1 MDKFQ
6 KVLSLLKNY
15 YKDKIKINYSPSSG
29 YRSRCEFGYKNNF
42 YTMYSSLGEIIYLES
57 FSIARPCIQK
67 LMPNLLD
74 KINNQD
80 ILKERLFQINFRANR
95 DDEILVSMIY
105 HRPID
110 DEIKSLSNELADIL
124 NIKINLRSKN
134 KLYSTHDDLLRDDI
148 KELKSVLYQTDQSFY
163 QPNYFHMPMMVLK
176 TMSFIEN
183 PKDLLEL
190 YCGSGTFSVPM
201 RKLFNKILATENNRQ
216 SIRCLNK
223 AIEENNIS
231 NIFHARLSAEEV
243 TELFNG
249 RVFKRMNN
257 IDISNFDFS
266 HILVDPPRAGLD
278 DNVINLINKFDNV
291 LYISCNYETY
301 IRDIEKLKNFKVI
314 NIEIFDQ
321 FPNTNHLEIVSLL
334 SKNNHNVFK

>member
-6 KVLSLLKNY
+6 KASSLLKNHY
-15 YKDKIKINYSPSSG
+15 EGEITINNSPSSG

-42 YTMYSSLGEIIYLES
+42 YTMYSPLGEIIYLNT
-57 FSIARPCIQK
+57 FNIVRPCIQK
-67 LMPNLLD
+67 LMPNLLE
-74 KINNQD
+74 KINKKD
-80 ILKERLFQINFRANR
+80 ILKEKLFQINFRANR
-95 DDEILVSMIY
+95 DNEMLVSLIY
-105 HRPID
+105 HKSIY
-110 DEIKSLSNELADIL
+110 DEIKSAANELANIF
-124 NIKINLRSKN
+124 NIKINLRSKK

-148 KELKSVLYQTDQSFY
+148 KELESVLYQTDQSFY
-163 QPNYFHMPMMVLK
+163 QPNYFHMPIMVLK
-176 TMSFIEN
+176 TMSFIKK

-201 RKLFNKILATENNRQ
+201 RKTFNKILATENNRQ

-223 AIEENNIS
+223 AIEENNIT

-257 IDISNFDFS
+257 IDINNFNFS

-278 DNVINLINKFDNV
+278 NNVIDLINKFDNV

-301 IRDIEKLKNFKVI
+301 VRDIEKLKNFKII

-321 FPNTNHLEIVSLL
+321 FPNTKHLEIVSLL
-334 SKNNHNVFK
+334 SKK

>member
-6 KVLSLLKNY
+6 KASSLLKNHY
-15 YKDKIKINYSPSSG
+15 EGEITINNSPSSG

-42 YTMYSSLGEIIYLES
+42 YTMYSSTGEIIYLDT
-57 FSIARPCIQK
+57 FNIVRPCVQK
-67 LMPNLLD
+67 LMPNLLK
-74 KINNQD
+74 KINKTN
-80 ILKERLFQINFRANR
+80 ILKDKLFQINFRANR
-95 DDEILVSMIY
+95 NDEILVSMIY
-105 HRPID
+105 HKSIY
-110 DEIKSLSNELADIL
+110 DEIKSAANEIADIF
-124 NIKINLRSKN
+124 NIKINLRSKK

-148 KELKSVLYQTDQSFY
+148 EELESVLYQTDQSFY

-176 TMSFIEN
+176 TMSFIKQ

-201 RKLFNKILATENNRQ
+201 RKLFKKILATENNRQ

-223 AIEENNIS
+223 AIEENNIN

-257 IDISNFDFS
+257 IDINNFNFS

-301 IRDIEKLKNFKVI
+301 IKDIEKLKNFKII

-321 FPNTNHLEIVSLL
+321 FPNTKHLEIVSLL
-334 SKNNHNVFK
+334 SKK

>member
-6 KVLSLLKNY
+6 KASSLLKNHY
-15 YKDKIKINYSPSSG
+15 EGEITINNSPSSG

-42 YTMYSSLGEIIYLES
+42 YTMYSPLGEIIYLNT
-57 FSIARPCIQK
+57 FNIVRPCIQK
-67 LMPNLLD
+67 LMPNLLE
-74 KINNQD
+74 KINKKD
-80 ILKERLFQINFRANR
+80 ILKEKLFQINFRANR
-95 DDEILVSMIY
+95 DNEMLVSLIY
-105 HRPID
+105 HKSIY
-110 DEIKSLSNELADIL
+110 DEIKSAANELANIF
-124 NIKINLRSKN
+124 NIKINLRSKK

-148 KELKSVLYQTDQSFY
+148 KELESVLYQTDQSFY

-176 TMSFIEN
+176 TMSFIEK

-201 RKLFNKILATENNRQ
+201 RKTFNKILATENNRQ

-223 AIEENNIS
+223 AIEENNIT

-257 IDISNFDFS
+257 IDINNFNFS

-278 DNVINLINKFDNV
+278 NNVIDLINKFDNV

-301 IRDIEKLKNFKVI
+301 VRDIEKLKNFRII

-321 FPNTNHLEIVSLL
+321 FPNTKHLEIVSLL
-334 SKNNHNVFK
+334 SKK